1 MQRITASVTTGTL
14 YFIISFFFFLHI
26 YSFILLIRGKE
37 DSASFFFG
45 VEKKKLL
52 FELEVT
58 KRLKSARSGGKQ
70 VSGWLISCKEILVTG
85 FLLVRERTKT
95 LFIPP
100 SCRQTRF
107 RLTFITPP
115 RLAPRVSVSA
125 ALGKMIKNAACHRA
139 ELRRA
144 GERKNVIMY
153 HDLQAHHTVL
163 LTFPQKPPL
172 LPTNSTRLCQRHDAA
187 ADEICLG

>member
-1 MQRITASVTTGTL
+1 M
-14 YFIISFFFFLHI
+14 
-26 YSFILLIRGKE
+26 
-37 DSASFFFG
+37 
-45 VEKKKLL
+45 
-52 FELEVT
+52 
-58 KRLKSARSGGKQ
+58 
-70 VSGWLISCKEILVTG
+70 
-85 FLLVRERTKT
+85 RERTKT

-139 ELRRA
+139 ALRRA